1 MLNLQ
6 TAASSENNGV
16 SSHSSKSHKKDDK
29 SGGGD
34 FLATL
39 LNTIKKEEKPS
50 TNTQNSYSSQSS
62 QNSAQEAQTTTQ
74 NSYNEVASN
83 EERLNIDENK
93 VISEEQKSATLESVS
108 SSDEDAENIA
118 LSDGETA
125 LDEEIATN
133 KIIEWVNGKP
143 VLKESPITQI
153 LSVLELANGGE
164 IDKLPALSKGL
175 EKLIN
180 IESNLSE
187 LKNVKDL
194 KELLKIAEKLE
205 LNLAKI
211 TISGSELKV
220 VKTTFP
226 KLAQIEFFKPV
237 EVALNKAVAQNK
249 APSLPTANI
258 SLASLL
264 KGDLP
269 KPTTITSAIAS
280 AAIASKSETS
290 VIKAPQNSL
299 QSILNHDIIKNQPKD
314 DLKNLAQELKNEVK
328 IDPKATTPIP
338 KAALNEVPKENLKEL
353 LKTANSKKDEAKV
366 DPKQEIKADLKSE
379 IRTELKT
386 DIKVAQ
392 PIFNKEINQ
401 DPNKA
406 FDVQNYLNMI
416 SKKAASAIE
425 ETSVQ
430 DVNLQSTQ
438 DSNNSES
445 QIQEFGNDI
454 KNNLSQE
461 NMKDMINAIKMQD
474 RIISKDIQI
483 NSVRT
488 FAAEMVERISE
499 FKPPVTRI
507 NMQLHPAELGEVN
520 VTMIAR
526 ANNLHVNITSTNN
539 TMALFLQNQA
549 EFKANLVNMGFSGI
563 EMSFNDSK
571 EGSQNANQQNGKRAR
586 AAYEEDENNL
596 NEIEG
601 TNGESTLEIVLP
613 RYI

>member
-50 TNTQNSYSSQSS
+50 TNTQNSHSSQSS
-62 QNSAQEAQTTTQ
+62 QNSTQEAQTAPQ

-93 VISEEQKSATLESVS
+93 VVSEEQKSATLESVS

-133 KIIEWVNGKP
+133 KIIEWVDGKP

-299 QSILNHDIIKNQPKD
+299 QSILNHDIIKNQTKD
-314 DLKNLAQELKNEVK
+314 DLKNLAQELKNEAK
-328 IDPKATTPIP
+328 IDPKATPTP

-366 DPKQEIKADLKSE
+366 DSKQEIKADLKSE

-392 PIFNKEINQ
+392 PILNKEINQ

-425 ETSVQ
+425 ETSIQ
-430 DVNLQSTQ
+430 NINLQ
-438 DSNNSES
+438 DSKDPSSSES
-445 QIQEFGNDI
+445 QIQELGSDI

>member
-62 QNSAQEAQTTTQ
+62 QNSTQEAQTAPQ

-93 VISEEQKSATLESVS
+93 VVSEEQKSATLESVS

-133 KIIEWVNGKP
+133 KIIEWVDGKP

-299 QSILNHDIIKNQPKD
+299 QSILNHDIIKNQTKD
-314 DLKNLAQELKNEVK
+314 DLKNLAQELKNEAK
-328 IDPKATTPIP
+328 IDPKATPTP

-392 PIFNKEINQ
+392 PILNKEINQ

-425 ETSVQ
+425 ETSIQ
-430 DVNLQSTQ
+430 NINLQ
-438 DSNNSES
+438 DSKDPSSSES
-445 QIQEFGNDI
+445 QIQELGSDI